1 MVVGAVAAIAVDL
14 QDVKKSLED
23 DTDPA
28 LSPILDLNE
37 ANILELWD
45 HLAEQGESR
54 LFGFQWRE
62 ITILFSSGVQSK
74 LYQYL
79 VFLID
84 D

>member
-14 QDVKKSLED
+14 KDVKKSLED
-23 DTDPA
+23 DTDPEP
-28 LSPILDLNE
+28 SPILDLNE

-54 LFGFQWRE
+54 PFGFEGRA

-74 LYQYL
+74 LYHHL

-84 D
+84 S